1 MKTIIRALTRYA
13 SYIKK
18 SLWTIIT
25 LSDRIDNLETQLK
38 ITTSVKDRK
47 FTFYY
52 DGKEITLF
60 LPLVGYDA
68 IQNMIVRTGTFFEIE
83 LLRKASK
90 YIPKNAVIADCG
102 CNIGNH
108 SVFFAKMCTARKVIS
123 FDPQDICAST
133 CAKNMALNNV
143 SDKSVVIQK
152 AIGKE
157 AGFMSVLHELPGNC
171 GATRFKTDNA
181 GTIPVI
187 TIDSLKL
194 EELDF
199 MKIDIE
205 GGQLD
210 LLLGAK
216 QTLDKLHPTIWIELL
231 EYDGSSCYDRE
242 IEITA
247 PLKTLNEL
255 GYTMTEQIGED
266 NYIFTYTNP

>member
-1 MKTIIRALTRYA
+1 
-13 SYIKK
+13 
-18 SLWTIIT
+18 
-25 LSDRIDNLETQLK
+25 
-38 ITTSVKDRK
+38 
-47 FTFYY
+47 
-52 DGKEITLF
+52 
-60 LPLVGYDA
+60 
-68 IQNMIVRTGTFFEIE
+68 
-83 LLRKASK
+83 
-90 YIPKNAVIADCG
+90 
-102 CNIGNH
+102 
-108 SVFFAKMCTARKVIS
+108 
-123 FDPQDICAST
+123 
-133 CAKNMALNNV
+133 
-143 SDKSVVIQK
+143 
-152 AIGKE
+152 
-157 AGFMSVLHELPGNC
+157 MSVLHELPGNC